1 MFAPSLAK
9 GCASGLKPVE
19 MNPSKPGAADAF
31 ASAAVVPAGAAQA
44 VAISPRIA
52 EMPADE
58 RPRERLVREG
68 PGALRV
74 GELLAILLRTG
85 IQGANA
91 VAVGD
96 ALYQKFG
103 SLESLARASHDDL
116 RSIKGVGSD
125 KAATLQAALE
135 LARRLARERLP
146 EAPVLDAPDRIA
158 ALVREDAVGW
168 NTERM
173 IVISLNARYR
183 LIRMDTVSEGLLDQ
197 VLIHAREVFR
207 PAISAGAHS
216 VVLVHNHPSGD
227 PSPSEAD
234 IRVTRDMIRAGSMLR
249 IEVLDHVI
257 IGRPNALRSKDY
269 TSLKELGHF
278 YR

>member
-1 MFAPSLAK
+1 
-9 GCASGLKPVE
+9 
-19 MNPSKPGAADAF
+19 MNPSNHAA
-31 ASAAVVPAGAAQA
+31 AGAVASEA
-44 VAISPRIA
+44 VPPVATVAMSPRIA

-103 SLESLARASHDDL
+103 SLEALARASHDDL

-158 ALVREDAVGW
+158 ALVREDALGW

-234 IRVTRDMIRAGSMLR
+234 IRVTRDMLRAGAMLR

-257 IGRPNALRSKDY
+257 IGRPNALRTKDY
-269 TSLKELGHF
+269 ASLKELGHF

>member
-1 MFAPSLAK
+1 MNPPDNPGAS
-9 GCASGLKPVE
+9 ASGARDIADV
-19 MNPSKPGAADAF
+19 PSAKKVPTVTSV
-31 ASAAVVPAGAAQA
+31 ASA
-44 VAISPRIA
+44 RIA

-68 PGALRV
+68 PEALRV

-96 ALYQKFG
+96 ALYKKFG
-103 SLESLARASHDDL
+103 SLEALARASVDDL
-116 RSIKGVGSD
+116 RGIKGVGSD

-135 LARRLARERLP
+135 LARRLSREKLP

-158 ALVREDAVGW
+158 AFIREDALGW

-173 IVISLNARYR
+173 LVISLNTRYR

-197 VLIHAREVFR
+197 VLVHAREVFR
-207 PAISAGAHS
+207 PAIAAGAHS

-234 IRVTRDMIRAGSMLR
+234 VRVTRDMVRAGALLR

-257 IGRPNALRSKDY
+257 IGRPNELRSKDY
-269 TSLKELGHF
+269 TSLKELGHM
-278 YR
+278 YK